1 MPIQS
6 GRVPANPP
14 PTAQRK
20 APKNTD
26 FGDNFGTEIGQKRDK
41 SGTNTPKVPILTK
54 RVAERQNDET
64 GDNQDKVLYFDQP
77 TELSPLKEIPL
88 EIAQE
93 AVQVA
98 SENTQTLASLQ
109 QEAGA
114 ILAKI
119 DALNAELNRA
129 RSNRQKNKTRNNEPL
144 VVKYAKEISNLDASR
159 TVLEKQLLAV
169 NLQIKGLSQKT
180 KPAF

>member
-1 MPIQS
+1 M
-6 GRVPANPP
+6 
-14 PTAQRK
+14 
-20 APKNTD
+20 
-26 FGDNFGTEIGQKRDK
+26 GTETGQKRDK
-41 SGTNTPKVPILTK
+41 SGTNSPKVPILTK
-54 RVAERQNDET
+54 RVAERQNDEF

-88 EIAQE
+88 EIAQK

-114 ILAKI
+114 IIAKI
-119 DALNAELNRA
+119 DALNVELNRA
-129 RSNRQKNKTRNNEPL
+129 KERRKKAKGGTDRNPNAVLMQKHAQT
-144 VVKYAKEISNLDASR
+144 ISNLDASR